1 MDVQRRLLDVN
12 GPTGKEILLS
22 DIKQVFLNIGVRAEG
37 SDFLRFLWSEDP
49 FANDKKVTAFLFLR
63 VVFGLICSLFLLNA
77 TIKVH
82 FQNYN
87 VWLDFSNF

>member
-1 MDVQRRLLDVN
+1 MDVN
-12 GPTGKEILLS
+12 GPTGKYILLS
-22 DIKQVFLNIGVRAEG
+22 DIKQVFLNIGVKAEG

-49 FANDKKVTAFLFLR
+49 FAEDEKVTVFLFLR

-87 VWLDFSNF
+87 V